1 LDKRIMGAVGI
12 AMFVVGML
20 TIVWGG
26 AIIKSSMLGVVG
38 AVTALVGVIILN
50 MRVE

>member
-1 LDKRIMGAVGI
+1 MDKRIAGAVGL
-12 AMFVVGML
+12 AMFIIGVL

-26 AIIKSSMLGVVG
+26 VIVKSSMMGVVG
-38 AVTALVGVIILN
+38 AVTALVGIIILN